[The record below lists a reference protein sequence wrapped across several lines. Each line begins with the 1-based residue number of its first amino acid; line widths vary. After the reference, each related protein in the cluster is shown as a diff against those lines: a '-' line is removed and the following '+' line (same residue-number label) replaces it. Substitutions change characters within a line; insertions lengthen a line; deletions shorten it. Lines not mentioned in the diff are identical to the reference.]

1 MTEPLQR
8 VKALGADYIWLCPFF
23 ESPWVDG
30 GYDVADY
37 LTVDSRFG
45 TLEDFKEFV
54 CRAHELGLGVLLDLV
69 LNHTSTEH
77 EWFKRSVAG
86 DGWYKDFYCWI
97 DEDLGWGNFFDGGS
111 AFEYCPERGQ
121 YYLHLFNKKQ
131 ADLNWDNPR
140 VLEEFQKIIDYWARL
155 GADGFR
161 LDSVLFLSKDLKRTH
176 LPRKSLGAFAGM
188 SHYYM
193 RKKTLD
199 VLRDL
204 FAKRVLFTVGEVGMP
219 FRFLARKLA
228 GRKGPLTAMLNIM
241 VQESIDKRAMFLE
254 APTSIKRLRR
264 NLRKWSRLPFY
275 VAAIE
280 SHDAPRMTSRTGRDG
295 VELIEMLFDCNPQY
309 ACIYQGQELGLKNPI
324 LSDDIADY
332 SDAMFI
338 MKYNKLLQQGMSSA
352 DAVALLKPG
361 ARENARAPLDLDEY
375 ARQEA
380 DPGSCLNATK
390 TAIQAWKARK

>member
-1 MTEPLQR
+1 MTEHLQR
-8 VKALGADYIWLCPFF
+8 VKALGADCIWLCPFF

-54 CRAHELGLGVLLDLV
+54 RRAHELGLGVLLDLV

-86 DGWYKDFYCWI
+86 DGRYEDFYCWI

-204 FAKRVLFTVGEVGMP
+204 FAKRALFTVGEVGMP

-361 ARENARAPLDLDEY
+361 ARENVRAPLDLDEY

>member
-1 MTEPLQR
+1 MTEHLQR
-8 VKALGADYIWLCPFF
+8 IKALGADCIWLCPFF

-54 CRAHELGLGVLLDLV
+54 RRAHELGLGVLLDLV

-86 DGWYKDFYCWI
+86 DGRYEDFYCWI

-264 NLRKWSRLPFY
+264 NLWKWSRLPFY

-361 ARENARAPLDLDEY
+361 ARENVRAPLDLDEY

-390 TAIQAWKARK
+390 IAIQAWKARK